1 LIVAL
6 AAGCSF
12 DASRLQGAVSR
23 AADGASEYPVVP
35 DATPAEADGVGTTGA
50 ADAVLGGNGGSAGQA
65 DSGGST
71 SADATMVPPD
81 LASANEVAFPAE
93 VSPMPDAEADVPAVA
108 DAPVLADDGPSAT
121 GGSSQSSDTTATG
134 GTTGSGG
141 DTSLGGATATGG
153 DTNVGGTTAAGG
165 ATSTGG
171 DTNVG
176 GTTAA
181 GGDTS
186 SGGTTAT
193 GGVAPGG
200 TTAIGGTTS
209 LGGTT
214 ASGGATSSGGSIGT
228 VTTTCPGAV
237 PAGIASSWCS
247 CTLQGNSTSGALT
260 YTNNIWG
267 TGAGAQC
274 IWTTT
279 TSKWGVAANH
289 PNTLN
294 IKSFPNVSLSP
305 QTAINA
311 INSCTSSFDVT
322 VPSSGSWA
330 TAYNLW
336 IKGNMPGRT
345 QISLW
350 MNQNGAMQPTSTVAG
365 GPTPGP
371 DQTSLRVG
379 GHVWDVYFGNS
390 ITFVRTTDTNSGSL
404 DILAILRWIIANYN
418 TGRGGI
424 RDNWTL
430 DQVQFGF
437 DITSD
442 ASTQAFVTNSF
453 SVTSS

>member
-1 LIVAL
+1 
-6 AAGCSF
+6 
-12 DASRLQGAVSR
+12 
-23 AADGASEYPVVP
+23 
-35 DATPAEADGVGTTGA
+35 
-50 ADAVLGGNGGSAGQA
+50 
-65 DSGGST
+65 
-71 SADATMVPPD
+71 
-81 LASANEVAFPAE
+81 
-93 VSPMPDAEADVPAVA
+93 
-108 DAPVLADDGPSAT
+108 
-121 GGSSQSSDTTATG
+121 
-134 GTTGSGG
+134 
-141 DTSLGGATATGG
+141 
-153 DTNVGGTTAAGG
+153 
-165 ATSTGG
+165 
-171 DTNVG
+171 
-176 GTTAA
+176 
-181 GGDTS
+181 
-186 SGGTTAT
+186 
-193 GGVAPGG
+193 
-200 TTAIGGTTS
+200 

-214 ASGGATSSGGSIGT
+214 ASGGATSSAGSIGT

-274 IWTTT
+274 MWTTT
-279 TSKWGVAANH
+279 TGKWGVAANH
-289 PNTLN
+289 PNTPN

-365 GPTPGP
+365 GPTPVP

>member
-1 LIVAL
+1 LIVVL
-6 AAGCSF
+6 AAACSF

-23 AADGASEYPVVP
+23 AADGAIEYPTVP
-35 DATPAEADGVGTTGA
+35 DATPAAADGVGITGA

-81 LASANEVAFPAE
+81 LASANEVALPAE

-121 GGSSQSSDTTATG
+121 GGSSQSSDTTTSG

-141 DTSLGGATATGG
+141 DTSLGGTTATGGDTNLGGTTGGATATGG
-153 DTNVGGTTAAGG
+153 DTNLGGTTA
-165 ATSTGG
+165 T
-171 DTNVG
+171 
-176 GTTAA
+176 

-311 INSCTSSFDVT
+311 INSYTSSFDVT

-365 GPTPGP
+365 GPTPVP
-371 DQTSLRVG
+371 DQTSVHVG
-379 GHVWDVYFGNS
+379 DHVWDVYFGAS
-390 ITFVRTTDTNSGSL
+390 ITFVRTTDTNSGSV

-442 ASTQAFVTNSF
+442 GSTQAFVTNSF
-453 SVTSS
+453 SVTST

>member
-23 AADGASEYPVVP
+23 AADGAVEYPVVP
-35 DATPAEADGVGTTGA
+35 DTTPAEADGVGITGA

-71 SADATMVPPD
+71 SADATMVLPD
-81 LASANEVAFPAE
+81 LAGANEVAFPAE

-141 DTSLGGATATGG
+141 DTSFGGATATGG
-153 DTNVGGTTAAGG
+153 DTNLGG
-165 ATSTGG
+165 ATGGATATGG
-171 DTNVG
+171 DTNLG
-176 GTTAA
+176 GTTAT

-209 LGGTT
+209 LGGAT
-214 ASGGATSSGGSIGT
+214 ASGGAPNSGGSIGT

-274 IWTTT
+274 MWTTT

-311 INSCTSSFDVT
+311 INSYTSSFDVT

-365 GPTPGP
+365 GPTPVP
-371 DQTSLRVG
+371 DQTSVRLG

-390 ITFVRTTDTNSGSL
+390 ITFVRTTDTNSGSV

-424 RDNWTL
+424 NYNWTL

-442 ASTQAFVTNSF
+442 GSTQAFVTNSF
-453 SVTSS
+453 SVTST

>member
-1 LIVAL
+1 
-6 AAGCSF
+6 
-12 DASRLQGAVSR
+12 
-23 AADGASEYPVVP
+23 
-35 DATPAEADGVGTTGA
+35 
-50 ADAVLGGNGGSAGQA
+50 
-65 DSGGST
+65 
-71 SADATMVPPD
+71 
-81 LASANEVAFPAE
+81 
-93 VSPMPDAEADVPAVA
+93 MPDAEADVPAVA
-108 DAPVLADDGPSAT
+108 DAPVLADDGLQPQGAARNRAT
-121 GGSSQSSDTTATG
+121 TTATG

-171 DTNVG
+171 DTKRG
-176 GTTAA
+176 RHDCRRRGHQLRRH
-181 GGDTS
+181 DCDRRS
-186 SGGTTAT
+186 R
-193 GGVAPGG
+193 PGRHDCHRWNHE
-200 TTAIGGTTS
+200 
-209 LGGTT
+209 LGRYDCLRRRHQLRGQHRYRHHHL
-214 ASGGATSSGGSIGT
+214 
-228 VTTTCPGAV
+228 PGAV

-274 IWTTT
+274 MWTTT
-279 TSKWGVAANH
+279 TGKWGVAANH
-289 PNTLN
+289 PNTPN

-330 TAYNLW
+330 TATTCGSRGTCL
-336 IKGNMPGRT
+336 GAPR
-345 QISLW
+345 ISLW

-404 DILAILRWIIANYN
+404 DILPFLRWIIANYN